1 LKIQKILL
9 KFYKKF
15 VKMSDGQ
22 NNRIPNLPDDGASV
36 PETIWRLEEQLLQIW
51 LGNSVQNEMQRKEVL
66 QIKEKVLFLD
76 HTITNMTSIILKQSG
91 TIQKLRLANEKLQSD
106 VKTLVSADKLIHPQ
120 LKKTNVELEP
130 KLGQRLPSSSPPSP
144 PPPAP
149 SPLRKVGMAD
159 MSNQAEMVN
168 AKVEMF
174 NHPSAKLV
182 EIFNDWKSD
191 EDTDS
196 EEELGPS
203 NTGLPFQL
211 EGSPRLVPAWLVGC
225 SWPEGKTSGMALS
238 QNILDNIFLLSSF

>member
-1 LKIQKILL
+1 
-9 KFYKKF
+9 
-15 VKMSDGQ
+15 MSDGQ

-36 PETIWRLEEQLLQIW
+36 PETILRLEEQLLQIW
-51 LGNSVQNEMQRKEVL
+51 QGNSVRKNEMERKEAL

-106 VKTLVSADKLIHPQ
+106 VKTLVCADKLIHPQ

-144 PPPAP
+144 PPP

-174 NHPSAKLV
+174 NHPSAKLAQAACV
-182 EIFNDWKSD
+182 RHACLRVSGDFQRL
-191 EDTDS
+191 
-196 EEELGPS
+196 EE
-203 NTGLPFQL
+203 
-211 EGSPRLVPAWLVGC
+211 
-225 SWPEGKTSGMALS
+225 
-238 QNILDNIFLLSSF
+238 